1 MLLDATTLALVAA
14 AAMGAAVV
22 SGVGGFGTGV
32 ILAALLAPLIGIKA
46 VIPVLAVAG
55 VVINAGRFW
64 FYRASLDRRILVQVL
79 AVSIPFLVLGTW
91 IYSILDV
98 QVLGTLL
105 GIVVIGSIPL
115 RRILKKRE
123 MHLGAKG
130 LAVGSGVFGL
140 ATGVATGTGVI
151 MVTLLLGTGMT
162 GTAVLATDAMISIV
176 LDLCKAALF
185 QRFALLDAAS
195 FFTGVVIGV
204 ATIPGSAVA
213 AWLVT
218 RMHAHLH
225 VLFMEA
231 LILIGGVSLI
241 VNSWR

>member
-1 MLLDATTLALVAA
+1 
-14 AAMGAAVV
+14 
-22 SGVGGFGTGV
+22 
-32 ILAALLAPLIGIKA
+32 

-64 FYRASLDRRILVQVL
+64 FYRASLDRKILVQVL

-105 GIVVIGSIPL
+105 GVVVIGSIPL

-123 MHLGAKG
+123 IHLDAKG
-130 LAVGSGVFGL
+130 LAVGSSVFGL

-162 GTAVLATDAMISIV
+162 GTAVLATDALISIV

-185 QRFALLDAAS
+185 HRFALLNSEAL
-195 FFTGVVIGV
+195 FTGLVIGV
-204 ATIPGSAVA
+204 ATIPGSALA

-225 VLFMEA
+225 ILFMEA
-231 LILIGGVSLI
+231 LILIGGVSLV

>member
-1 MLLDATTLALVAA
+1 
-14 AAMGAAVV
+14 
-22 SGVGGFGTGV
+22 
-32 ILAALLAPLIGIKA
+32 
-46 VIPVLAVAG
+46 VAG

-64 FYRASLDRRILVQVL
+64 FYRASLDRRTLALVVG
-79 AVSIPFLVLGTW
+79 VSLPFLVLGTW
-91 IYSILDV
+91 IYAMLDV
-98 QVLGTLL
+98 RVLGTVL
-105 GIVVIGSIPL
+105 GLVVVGSVPL
-115 RRILKKRE
+115 RRVLRKNKITLN
-123 MHLGAKG
+123 AKS
-130 LAVGSGVFGL
+130 LAIGSGVFGL

-151 MVTLLLGTGMT
+151 MVTLLLGTGMA
-162 GTAVLATDAMISIV
+162 GTAVLATDAMISIA

-185 QRFALLDAAS
+185 HRFALLDAQS
-195 FFTGVVIGV
+195 FSTGLVIGA

-231 LILIGGVSLI
+231 LILVGGASLI